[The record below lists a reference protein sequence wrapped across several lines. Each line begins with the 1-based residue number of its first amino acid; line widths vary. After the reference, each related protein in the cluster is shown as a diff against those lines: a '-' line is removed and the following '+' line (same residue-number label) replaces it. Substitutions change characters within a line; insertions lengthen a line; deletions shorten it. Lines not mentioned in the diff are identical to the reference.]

1 MLLTTALQGMMEAR
15 TALQKSEAVSLPTF
29 ISEQIQILAQYTG
42 AVEET
47 LADDESELVVKEST
61 KFKEYM
67 SGDKPKSANMA
78 SNLLKYDFVDER
90 AEIVKL
96 TRLCNSSWKIIGVC
110 QSRIK
115 HLIAEATN
123 QI

>member
-1 MLLTTALQGMMEAR
+1 MLLATAMKGMLEAREALQ
-15 TALQKSEAVSLPTF
+15 QKQSISIPTF

-42 AVEET
+42 AVEEI
-47 LADDESELVVKEST
+47 LAEDEAQLVKNEAT
-61 KFKEYM
+61 KFKAYM
-67 SGDKPKSANMA
+67 DSGKSANMA
-78 SNLLKYDFVDER
+78 SNLLKYDFTDER

-96 TRLCNSSWKIIGVC
+96 TRLCNSSWRIIGVA

-115 HLIAEATN
+115 HLIAEASN

>member
-1 MLLTTALQGMMEAR
+1 MLLTTAVKGMMEAR
-15 TALQKSEAVSLPTF
+15 NSLQKKEAVSLPTF

-42 AVEET
+42 AVEEV
-47 LADDESELVVKEST
+47 LADDEASLVKKESEQ
-61 KFKEYM
+61 FKTYM
-67 SGDKPKSANMA
+67 AEKKSANMA

-90 AEIVKL
+90 AEIIKL

-115 HLIAEATN
+115 HLIAEANN

>member
-1 MLLTTALQGMMEAR
+1 MLLTTAVKGMMDAR
-15 TALQKSEAVSLPTF
+15 TSLQKKEAVSLPTF

-42 AVEET
+42 AVEEV
-47 LADDESELVVKEST
+47 LAEDEASLVRKESNQ
-61 KFKEYM
+61 FKTYM
-67 SGDKPKSANMA
+67 EEKKSANMA
-78 SNLLKYDFVDER
+78 ANLLKYDFIEER

>member
-1 MLLTTALQGMMEAR
+1 MLLATAVKGMMQAR
-15 TALQKSEAVSLPTF
+15 NSLQKPEAVSIPTF
-29 ISEQIQILAQYTG
+29 ISEQIQVLAQYTG
-42 AVEET
+42 AVEEI
-47 LADDESELVVKEST
+47 LAEYEAKLVKDEAA

-67 SGDKPKSANMA
+67 SNGKSANMA
-78 SNLLKYDFVDER
+78 SNLLKYDLTDNK

-96 TRLCNSSWKIIGVC
+96 TRLANSSWKIIGVA

-115 HLIAEATN
+115 HLIAESNN

>member
-1 MLLTTALQGMMEAR
+1 MLLNTALKGMLEAR
-15 TALQKSEAVSLPTF
+15 NALQQKEGVSLPTF

-42 AVEET
+42 ATEEI
-47 LADDESELVVKEST
+47 LAEDEAALVRNEAA
-61 KFKEYM
+61 KFKSYM
-67 SGDKPKSANMA
+67 DEKKSANMA
-78 SNLLKYDFVDER
+78 ANLLKYDFTEDR

-96 TRLCNSSWKIIGVC
+96 TRLCNSSWKIIGVA

-115 HLIAEATN
+115 HLIAEAIN

>member
-1 MLLTTALQGMMEAR
+1 MLLPTALKEMMEAR
-15 TALQKSEAVSLPTF
+15 DKLQAPEGVSLPTF
-29 ISEQIQILAQYTG
+29 ISEQIQRLAQYTG

-47 LADDESELVVKEST
+47 LASMEAELIRSEAK
-61 KFKEYM
+61 KFREYM
-67 SGDKPKSANMA
+67 KDDKSTNMA
-78 SNLLKYDFVDER
+78 TNLLKFDFTEDR
-90 AEIVKL
+90 AEIAKL
-96 TRLCNSSWKIIGVC
+96 TRLVNSSWKIIGVS